1 MASVA
6 HVFRREF
13 AGYFITPVAYVF
25 IVIFLALAAAL
36 TFYVGAFFERG
47 RADLLSFFQWH
58 PWIYLFFMPA
68 ISMRLWAE
76 ERKTGTIE
84 LFLTLPVSTAAAVV
98 GKFLA
103 AWVFAGLAL
112 ALTFPIWLTV
122 NYLGEPDNGVV
133 VASYIGSFLMAGAY
147 LAIGSCLSALTRNQV
162 IAFVLTVTVCFL
174 FNVMGAG
181 AVQPVLGD
189 AVPAE
194 LLETLSS
201 FSLLSHFNNIV
212 KGVIDLRDLAYYA
225 LTIGVWLAA
234 AAITVD
240 LKKAD

>member
-1 MASVA
+1 MASIGT
-6 HVFRREF
+6 VFRREF

-36 TFYVGAFFERG
+36 TFYVGSFFERG

-58 PWIYLFFMPA
+58 PWLYLFFMPA

-122 NYLGEPDNGVV
+122 NYLGEPDNGVIA
-133 VASYIGSFLMAGAY
+133 ASYIGSFLLAGAY

-174 FNVMGAG
+174 FNVLGAG
-181 AVQPVLGD
+181 TLQPVLGD
-189 AVPAE
+189 AVPAA
-194 LLETLSS
+194 LLETLAS

-225 LTIGVWLAA
+225 IAIGVWLAA

>member
-25 IVIFLALAAAL
+25 IVLFLALAAAL
-36 TFYVGAFFERG
+36 TFYVGYFFERG
-47 RADLLSFFQWH
+47 RADLQSFFQWH
-58 PWIYLFFMPA
+58 PWLYLFFMPA

-84 LFLTLPVSTAAAVV
+84 LFLTLPISTAAAVL

-103 AWVFAGLAL
+103 AWIFAGLAL

-122 NYLGEPDNGVV
+122 NYLGEPDNGVIA
-133 VASYIGSFLMAGAY
+133 ASYIGSFLLAGAY

-174 FNVMGAG
+174 FNVLGAG
-181 AVQPVLGD
+181 VAQPILGD
-189 AVPAE
+189 EAPAA
-194 LLETLSS
+194 LLETLAS
-201 FSLLSHFNNIV
+201 FSLLTHFNNIV
-212 KGVIDLRDLAYYA
+212 KGVIDLRDLIYYA

-240 LKKAD
+240 MKKAD

>member
-1 MASVA
+1 MASIA

-25 IVIFLALAAAL
+25 IVLFLALAAAL
-36 TFYVGAFFERG
+36 TFYVGYFFERG
-47 RADLLSFFQWH
+47 RADLQSFFQWH
-58 PWIYLFFMPA
+58 PWLYLFFMPA

-103 AWVFAGLAL
+103 AWIFAGVAL

-122 NYLGEPDNGVV
+122 NYLGEPDNGVIA
-133 VASYIGSFLMAGAY
+133 ASYLGSFLMAGAY

-174 FNVMGAG
+174 FNVLGAG
-181 AVQPVLGD
+181 VAQPILGD
-189 AVPAE
+189 EAPAA
-194 LLETLSS
+194 LLETLAS
-201 FSLLSHFNNIV
+201 FSLLTHFNNIV
-212 KGVIDLRDLAYYA
+212 KGMIDLRDLVYYA
-225 LTIGVWLAA
+225 LAIGVWLAA

-240 LKKAD
+240 MKKAD